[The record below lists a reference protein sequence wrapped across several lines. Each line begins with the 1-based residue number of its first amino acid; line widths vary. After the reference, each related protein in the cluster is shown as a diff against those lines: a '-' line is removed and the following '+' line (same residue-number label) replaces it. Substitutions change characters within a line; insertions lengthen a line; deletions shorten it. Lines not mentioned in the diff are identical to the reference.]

1 MGTDGHGKTVNSP
14 RESFLFSWGLLIKI
28 LKLPMDMEQLVVA
41 CFTDDK
47 LKVINWA
54 TEALRESSLS
64 PEFQLKNLAT
74 TCILPKDLRVG
85 SSELEFGT
93 QWAFGPY
100 LAFRFVLF
108 VPNSFFFILQLSPLL
123 FFVLFCFFVCF
134 CLSLNSC

>member
-1 MGTDGHGKTVNSP
+1 MGTDGHGKTINSP

-41 CFTDDK
+41 CFTEDK
-47 LKVINWA
+47 PEVINWA
-54 TEALRESSLS
+54 TEGLRESSLS

-74 TCILPKDLRVG
+74 TCISPKDLRVG

-93 QWAFGPY
+93 QWVFGPY

-108 VPNSFFFILQLSPLL
+108 VPNSFFFLLQLSLL
-123 FFVLFCFFVCF
+123 FFRLFVCLF
-134 CLSLNSC
+134 LFKAE